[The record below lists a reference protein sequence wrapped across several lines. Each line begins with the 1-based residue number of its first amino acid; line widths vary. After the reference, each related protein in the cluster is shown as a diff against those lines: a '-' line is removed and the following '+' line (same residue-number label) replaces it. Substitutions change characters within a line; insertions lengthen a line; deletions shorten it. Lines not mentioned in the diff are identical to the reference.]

1 MISLTS
7 LLDYRLLRHRVFIS
21 LVGATLVASGL
32 CPGDWNLGLESVGYA
47 ASGTSGSSHTSTS
60 SSSSSSS
67 SASSASE
74 SDSQEVSS
82 DDSQEVSPGND
93 YFGKP
98 VGQIQVNGLKRLEKE
113 AVLAKLSAKVG
124 DILTREG
131 LRSDIQALFNI
142 GYFDDISVKGE
153 LVGGKVNL
161 TYDLRERP
169 VIAKI
174 TFEGNERLTT
184 SDFKDV
190 TKIKEWSILDVN
202 KVKEDLAL
210 IQKHYEDK
218 GFYLAKVAYE
228 IKPLE
233 KPDQVE
239 LIFKIN
245 DYDKVQ
251 IKKITFLNNKRF
263 ADDQLKGVL
272 AETKEGSI
280 LSFLNSSGNF
290 KESAFKQDLQR
301 LTYWYLEHGYVKFK
315 YENPVV
321 TISDDKKWLYI
332 SVYLDEGDQFKIG
345 NVDFGGD
352 LLFGKDELND
362 VLSLTSGEVF
372 GIIKRNTDI
381 QHLTE
386 KYQDLGYAFVNVVP
400 KMVFH
405 DAEKTLDME
414 YDFEKGNLVH
424 FGEINILGNTKTY
437 DKVIRR
443 ELKIHEGEL
452 YNGTKLRISRE
463 NVERLGF
470 FAQGEVIFN
479 TSTPKGQSDVLNVDI
494 TVKERSTGTIT
505 LGAGYGSN
513 QGFFF
518 TTQIAE
524 INLFGRGQNLN
535 LAAQFTIGGVN
546 TDQRSQSFNLGFTE
560 PYTFDTL
567 WTSGFDLYHVTFPIP
582 NKYTTKKQ
590 GFDIR
595 SGHPIMDYTYGYF
608 TYKLER
614 LEDLFPAPG
623 VSQSIIDQDTGVL
636 SSITLSAIR
645 DKRNN
650 RFETTAGNYQS
661 ISLETAGLGGD
672 MSYLKFVVNN
682 RIYQKVIGDLVFRNS
697 TEFGSI
703 SGSAVPPSQ
712 KFYLGGPNNMKG
724 FQLFSLGPK
733 YFSTDTVGNAIPIPL
748 GGNLEAYSLFELEYP
763 LLKEAGIKGVLFFD
777 VGNAA
782 NFDGNLFPLRAD
794 AGFGFRWF
802 SPIGP
807 LRFEWG
813 YPLNRAPTE
822 QTSTFSFF
830 IGPPF

>member
-1 MISLTS
+1 M
-7 LLDYRLLRHRVFIS
+7 RHRVSKS
-21 LVGATLVASGL
+21 LLLATLLLSGVWGL
-32 CPGDWNLGLESVGYA
+32 GFAPSGFAAPGA
-47 ASGTSGSSHTSTS
+47 ASEASTS
-60 SSSSSSS
+60 SESHESSEATGDTQGGSD
-67 SASSASE
+67 E
-74 SDSQEVSS
+74 SFRE
-82 DDSQEVSPGND
+82 ED
-93 YFGKP
+93 YFGKS
-98 VGQIQVNGLKRLEKE
+98 VGQIQMKGLKTIEKD

-124 DILTREG
+124 DILTAEG
-131 LRSDIQALFNI
+131 LRLDIQSLFNM
-142 GYFDDISVKGE
+142 GYFDDISVRGE
-153 LVGGKVNL
+153 VVDGQVHL
-161 TYDLRERP
+161 TYEVRERP

-174 TFEGNERLTT
+174 SFEGNERLTAA
-184 SDFKDV
+184 DFKDI
-190 TKIKEWSILDVN
+190 TKIKEWSILDIN
-202 KVKEDLAL
+202 KVKEDVAL
-210 IQKHYEDK
+210 IQKHYEEK

-228 IKPLE
+228 IKPAD
-233 KPDQVE
+233 KAGQVE
-239 LIFKIN
+239 LVFKIN

-251 IKKITFLNNKRF
+251 IKKITFLNNRKYS
-263 ADDQLKGVL
+263 DEQLKGVF

-280 LSFLNSSGNF
+280 LSFMNSSGNF

-321 TISDDKKWLYI
+321 TVSDDKKWLYI
-332 SVYLDEGDQFKIG
+332 SLYVDEGDQFKIG
-345 NVDFGGD
+345 TVDFGGD
-352 LLFGKDELND
+352 LLFTKDELTETM
-362 VLSLTSGEVF
+362 SLTPGEVF
-372 GIIKRNTDI
+372 SISKRNLDI

-400 KMVFH
+400 KMAFH
-405 DAEKTLDME
+405 DDKKTLDLE
-414 YDFEKGNLVH
+414 YDFEKGSLVH
-424 FGEINILGNTKTY
+424 FGEINILGNAKTY

-443 ELKIHEGEL
+443 ELKIHEGDL
-452 YNGTKLRISRE
+452 YNGTNLRLSRE
-463 NVERLGF
+463 NVERLGY

-479 TSTPKGQSDVLNVDI
+479 SSTPKGQPETLNIEI

-518 TTQIAE
+518 TTQISE
-524 INLFGRGQNLN
+524 INLLGRGQTLS

-546 TDQRSQSFNLGFTE
+546 TDRRSQSFNLGFTE
-560 PYTFDTL
+560 PYTFDSL
-567 WTSGFDLYHVTFPIP
+567 WTSGFDLYYVTFPIP
-582 NKYTTKKQ
+582 NKYTTQKR
-590 GFDIR
+590 GFDVR
-595 SGHPIMDYTYGYF
+595 LGHPVMDYTYGYI

-614 LEDLFPAPG
+614 LEDLYPAVG
-623 VSQSIIDQDTGVL
+623 VDQSILNADTGVL
-636 SSITLSAIR
+636 SSVTMSVVR

-672 MSYLKFVVNN
+672 MAYFKFVVNN
-682 RIYQKVIGDLVFRNS
+682 RFYHKLIGDLVFRNS
-697 TEFGSI
+697 TEFGDI
-703 SGSAVPPSQ
+703 TGSRVPPSQ

-724 FQLFSLGPK
+724 FQLYSLGPQ
-733 YFSTDTVGNAIPIPL
+733 TAPVVDANGNVYSIPL
-748 GGNLEAYSLFELEYP
+748 GGNLESYSLFELEYP

-777 VGNAA
+777 IGNAS

-813 YPLNRAPTE
+813 YPLNRQSTE
-822 QTSTFSFF
+822 QSSTFSFF

>member
-1 MISLTS
+1 MRHRCLISLLTAA
-7 LLDYRLLRHRVFIS
+7 LLALSVCELGFES
-21 LVGATLVASGL
+21 SGFAADDTEA
-32 CPGDWNLGLESVGYA
+32 PGA
-47 ASGTSGSSHTSTS
+47 ASD
-60 SSSSSSS
+60 
-67 SASSASE
+67 AFPE
-74 SDSQEVSS
+74 
-82 DDSQEVSPGND
+82 ND
-93 YFGKP
+93 YFGKT
-98 VGQIQVNGLKRLEKE
+98 VGQIQVNGLKRIGKD

-131 LRSDIQALFNI
+131 LRSDIQSLFSI

-153 LVGGKVNL
+153 LADGKVNL
-161 TYDLRERP
+161 TYDVRERP

-174 TFEGNERLTT
+174 TFEGNERLTA

-202 KVKEDLAL
+202 KVKEDVGL
-210 IQKHYEDK
+210 IQKHYEEK

-228 IKPLE
+228 IKPAD

-263 ADDQLKGVL
+263 SDEQLKGVL
-272 AETKEGSI
+272 GETKEGSA

-321 TISDDKKWLYI
+321 TVSDDKKWLYI
-332 SVYLDEGDQFKIG
+332 SLYVDEGDQFRIG
-345 NVDFGGD
+345 TVDFGGD
-352 LLFGKDELND
+352 LLFGKDELNETIG
-362 VLSLTSGEVF
+362 LTSGEVF
-372 GIIKRNTDI
+372 SISKRNQDI

-400 KMVFH
+400 KMAFH
-405 DAEKTLDME
+405 DDTKTLDME

-424 FGEINILGNTKTY
+424 FGEINVLGNAKTY

-443 ELKIHEGEL
+443 ELKIHEGDL
-452 YNGTKLRISRE
+452 YNGTNLRLSKE
-463 NVERLGF
+463 NVERLGY

-479 TSTPKGQSDVLNVDI
+479 SSTPKGHPDILNVEI

-518 TTQIAE
+518 TTQISE
-524 INLFGRGQNLN
+524 INLLGRGQTLS

-590 GFDIR
+590 GFDVR
-595 SGHPIMDYTYGYF
+595 MGHPIMDYTYGYI

-614 LEDLFPAPG
+614 LEDLYPAPG
-623 VSQSIIDQDTGVL
+623 VDQSIIDADTGVL
-636 SSITLSAIR
+636 SSVTMSVVR

-672 MSYLKFVVNN
+672 MAYFKFVANN
-682 RIYQKVIGDLVFRNS
+682 RYYRRVIGDLVFRNS
-697 TEFGSI
+697 TEFGNI
-703 SGSAVPPSQ
+703 SGSRVPPSQ

-724 FQLFSLGPK
+724 FQLFSLGPQK
-733 YFSTDTVGNAIPIPL
+733 TSTDANGNLIAIPL
-748 GGNLEAYSLFELEYP
+748 GGNIETYSLFELEYP

-777 VGNAA
+777 VGNTT
-782 NFDGNLFPLRAD
+782 NFNGNLFPLRAD

-813 YPLNRAPTE
+813 YPLNRTSTE
-822 QTSTFSFF
+822 QASTFSFF